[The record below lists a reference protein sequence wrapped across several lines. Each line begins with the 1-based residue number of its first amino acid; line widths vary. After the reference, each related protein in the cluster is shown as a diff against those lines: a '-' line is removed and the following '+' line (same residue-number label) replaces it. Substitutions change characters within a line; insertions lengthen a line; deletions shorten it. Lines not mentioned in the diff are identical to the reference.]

1 MLIGNGFYIFSFA
14 EVQNLHSRFACH
26 ILPHED
32 VKYDVYMQELN
43 VVMLYAVIF
52 GKRPRMSNPKMSNRR
67 MSNPKVSNAKV
78 SNQVLIRAVP

>member
-14 EVQNLHSRFACH
+14 EVQKFHSRFACH

-32 VKYDVYMQELN
+32 VKYVYMQELN

-52 GKRPRMSNPKMSNRR
+52 VPIVNFWYIASVTSYCGASQAYGKKLTHDKKAFVR
-67 MSNPKVSNAKV
+67 
-78 SNQVLIRAVP
+78 